1 MNKMK
6 IAICDDEQIQIALIS
21 SLVNLWAEQ
30 RSKTII
36 TEEFNSAESFSFA
49 WSNDKSFDIL
59 LLDIQMSG
67 QNGIELAK
75 VIREKDDKLS
85 IIFITGL
92 SEYINEGYEV
102 SAIHYLLK
110 PVKEEKLYE
119 CLDKACKK
127 IITEEKTIL
136 ISCNGENIRINQT
149 DITFIEAFAHTVVIN
164 TYGGSYEIKKSITE
178 LEKELEKSMFSCS
191 HRSYIVG
198 LKYIEKI
205 SKMDVYLESGKQIPV
220 SRRLYND
227 LNKAFISY
235 YRGVKK

>member
-1 MNKMK
+1 MQYK
-6 IAICDDEQIQIALIS
+6 IAICDDEELQIKLLSRIVANWAKKSSKEVQILS
-21 SLVNLWAEQ
+21 F
-30 RSKTII
+30 K
-36 TEEFNSAESFSFA
+36 SAEAFHFA

-75 VIREKDDKLS
+75 AIREKDDKLS
-85 IIFITGL
+85 IVFITGL

-127 IITEEKTIL
+127 IIIEEKTIL
-136 ISCNGENIRINQT
+136 ISCNGENIRINQSE
-149 DITFIEAFAHTVVIN
+149 ITFIEAFAHSVVIN
-164 TYGGSYEIKKSITE
+164 TYSGSYEIKKSIAE
-178 LEKELEKSMFSCS
+178 LEKELEKAMFARS

-205 SKMDVYLESGKQIPV
+205 SKTDVFLESGKQIPV